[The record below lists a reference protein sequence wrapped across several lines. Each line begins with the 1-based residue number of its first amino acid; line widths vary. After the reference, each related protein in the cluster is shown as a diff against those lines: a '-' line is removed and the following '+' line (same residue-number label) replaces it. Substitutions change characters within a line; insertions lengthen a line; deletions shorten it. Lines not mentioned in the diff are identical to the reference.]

1 MATIT
6 TTGITGTTLLEY
18 KELLDDSLLS
28 IDSGWNINPESPDGQ
43 KNASDAEALAT
54 LDEQIIDTYASIDPN
69 TAVGAAL
76 DRISYISGL
85 ERQDATYSTAL
96 VTFAGVNGTLIPA
109 GTQVRNKTTSTLWAT
124 QTTATIASGTA
135 SVTVAA
141 VEAGAKSAS
150 IGDLS
155 IIATPIGGA
164 QTVTNAAPAILGS
177 DEESDAVYRVRR
189 NLSVANPGDNQVDS
203 LFAQIANVA
212 GVTKLKI
219 YENFESA
226 TDANGVLDHSMVILV
241 AGGEPEDIASQIA
254 KKSPGCGLNSTED
267 FGDEKLVIETTT
279 PIYGS
284 PFTATFFRPTSVPI
298 YVKITAVGNI
308 SETSIAAIKE
318 NVVKYANATLFSD
331 TNDGFDR
338 TGFDIG
344 EVVAA
349 GKLFSP
355 ANQVIADKGYAVSI
369 TIGTDSGDVTYN
381 TVDPS
386 FDGVGVFDEDNIEV
400 IVS

>member
-76 DRISYISGL
+76 DRIGYISGL
-85 ERQDATYSTAL
+85 ERQDATFSTAL

-124 QTTATIASGTA
+124 QTTATVASGTA

-141 VEAGAKSAS
+141 VTAGAVSAS

-155 IIATPIGGA
+155 IIATPVGGA

-177 DEESDAVYRVRR
+177 DGESDAVYRVRR

-226 TDANGVLDHSMVILV
+226 TDANGVLDHSMAILV

-254 KKSPGCGLNSTED
+254 RKSPGCGLNSTED

-284 PFTATFFRPTSVPI
+284 PFTATFFRPKSVPI

-318 NVVKYANATLFSD
+318 NVVKYSNATLFSD